1 MRLKNKVA
9 IITGGGAGIG
19 KAVAERFASEGA
31 HVVVAEIDAKN
42 GESTADAIKTTG
54 GEALFVRTD
63 VSQENEVKA
72 MVKAALERYARIDIL
87 FNNAAIIVFGKDTRA
102 HELTNEVWDRTLAVN
117 LTGYWLCAKY
127 VIPAMLKQG
136 RGVIINVASPT
147 GMLGFQNITA
157 YSASKGGV
165 FGLTRAMAADYAP
178 DHIRVNAI
186 VPGAMDTPMN
196 AEEFSDPEARK
207 KYTAITP
214 AGRLGLAD
222 DVSGMAVFLATE
234 DSDYCVGGIY
244 MVDGGATAI

>member
-222 DVSGMAVFLATE
+222 DVSGMDVFLATE

>member
-1 MRLKNKVA
+1 MRLKNRVA

-31 HVVVAEIDAKN
+31 QVVVAEIDARN
-42 GESTADAIKTTG
+42 GESTADAIKAAG

-72 MVKAALERYARIDIL
+72 MVNATLERYGRIDIL
-87 FNNAAIIVFGKDTRA
+87 FNNAAIIVFGRDTRA
-102 HELTNEVWDRTLAVN
+102 HELTTEVWDRTLAVN
-117 LTGYWLCAKY
+117 LTGYWLCAKH
-127 VIPAMLKQG
+127 VIPTMLKQG

-157 YSASKGGV
+157 YSASKGGT

-178 DHIRVNAI
+178 HNIRVNAI
-186 VPGAMDTPMN
+186 VPGTMDTPMN
-196 AEEFSDPEARK
+196 AEELSDERMRECYIKMA
-207 KYTAITP
+207 P
-214 AGRLGLAD
+214 AGRLGTAD
-222 DVSGMAVFLATE
+222 DVSGLAVFLASD

-244 MVDGGATAI
+244 TVDGGLTAV